1 MAISIAQ
8 FEAALDAHGADVSR
22 WPQPLRGDAN
32 LLLTGSVEAQRLL
45 AAAQTV
51 DALLDT
57 PAPKAPEGLA
67 DRIVSTALGKR
78 DRD

>member
-32 LLLTGSVEAQRLL
+32 LLLTGSAEAQRLL
-45 AAAQTV
+45 AAAQAV
-51 DALLDT
+51 DALFHT
-57 PAPKAPEGLA
+57 PAAEAPEGLA
-67 DRIVSTALGKR
+67 DRIIGTALGKR
-78 DRD
+78 D